1 MLASTAYIAWLFLF
15 RAGSPEAPSGS
26 RRGIGLLRIAII
38 IQAFGALIDWVLMLA
53 TPWAGISAIPIAA
66 VPMAVLA
73 SMALGRE
80 GIDAMRERNRMERE
94 MEIASGI
101 QHSLLP
107 PNVVSVPG
115 FDVAAWSQPAYRTG
129 GDTCDVFPLPG
140 NRLLVMLADV
150 SSHGLGPALIASE
163 VRALLRAL
171 TGHCNRPDEILKEM
185 RRLLA
190 LDLQEGQMITCFVAL
205 LDPASASVSYA
216 SAGQGPIMHYVR
228 SRDRIDAQHATEL
241 PLLPLEIPRGA
252 GLSGAPVRVSMAPGD
267 FLAVFSDGFYEA
279 ANAKDEQFS
288 IPRLLSALSAHHDL
302 APADMIIC
310 VRREVEAFVGP
321 QEQADDMTAI
331 VLRKL

>member
-1 MLASTAYIAWLFLF
+1 
-15 RAGSPEAPSGS
+15 
-26 RRGIGLLRIAII
+26 
-38 IQAFGALIDWVLMLA
+38 
-53 TPWAGISAIPIAA
+53 
-66 VPMAVLA
+66 
-73 SMALGRE
+73 
-80 GIDAMRERNRMERE
+80 MERE

-101 QHSLLP
+101 QHGLLP

-163 VRALLRAL
+163 VRAVLRAL
-171 TGHCNRPDEILKEM
+171 TGHCKGPDEILKEM

-228 SRDRIDAQHATEL
+228 SRDRIDAQRATEL
-241 PLLPLEIPRGA
+241 PLLRALATGEEGLPRGF
-252 GLSGAPVRVSMAPGD
+252 VRLCMAPGD

-279 ANAKDEQFS
+279 VNAKDEQFS
-288 IPRLLSALSAHHDL
+288 IRRLLSALSAHQDL

-310 VRREVEAFVGP
+310 VRQEVEAFVGP
-321 QEQADDMTAI
+321 QEQADDMTAV
-331 VLRKL
+331 VLKRL